1 MACSHR
7 TIPRGLVESG
17 TEMNPFTAA
26 LGDLRQRDQLR
37 TLSALDG
44 LPEKFLVRNGKPCL
58 NLSSNNYLGLT
69 GHAEVRRA
77 AAEAALSLGTGSG
90 GSRLLGGGL
99 PLHRKL
105 EESVVAFRPLGNAL
119 LFNTGFMANLGVIQ
133 ALAPVLGTIYS
144 DKFNHASIAEG
155 LRKSSE
161 TFHRYRHRDMNHLES
176 LLVQHQGKGESGDK
190 PGLVCSETLFSMDG
204 DFAPLSD
211 LLALQARFG
220 FYLYL
225 DEAHSTGCYPGLM
238 NDVVRAGVTSQRIL
252 IMGTF
257 GKAFGGFGA
266 YVAGPDEAIEYMLNT
281 ARTFIFSTALPPAP
295 VAAAL
300 AALKVAQAEPWRA
313 EKLAVLSTATR
324 EMFHARKLNTG
335 TSESHIVPVLT
346 GSNAAA
352 LRLSEYMLQAGYHAP
367 AVRPPTVPAGTA
379 RLRINLTCEM
389 ELSEMEALSDVLAQ
403 GMLEVGNA

>member
-1 MACSHR
+1 
-7 TIPRGLVESG
+7 
-17 TEMNPFTAA
+17 MNPFTSA
-26 LGDLRQRDQLR
+26 LEGLRQQEQLR

-44 LPEKFLVRNGKPCL
+44 LPGKFLVRNGKPCL
-58 NLSSNNYLGLT
+58 NLSSNNYLGLA

-77 AAEAALSLGTGSG
+77 AAEAALSLGAGSG

-105 EESVVAFRPLGNAL
+105 EESVTALRPLGKAL

-144 DKFNHASIAEG
+144 DKLNHASIAEG
-155 LRKSSE
+155 LRQSAG
-161 TFHRYRHRDMNHLES
+161 TFHRYRHRDMTHLES
-176 LLVQHQGKGESGDK
+176 LLVQHQGQGGSGDK

-204 DFAPLSD
+204 DFAPLRD

-225 DEAHSTGCYPGLM
+225 DEAHSTGCYPDLL
-238 NDVVRAGVTSQRIL
+238 DEAIRAGVASQRVL

-266 YVAGPDEAIEYMLNT
+266 YVAGPDETIEYLLNT

-313 EKLAVLSTATR
+313 EKLAVLSSSTR

-335 TSESHIVPVLT
+335 TSESHIIPVLT

-352 LRLSEYMLQAGYHAP
+352 MRLSEYLLQAGYHAP
-367 AVRPPTVPAGTA
+367 AVRPPTIPAGTA

-389 ELSEMEALSDVLAQ
+389 ELSEMEALADVLAQ
-403 GMLEVGNA
+403 GMHVVTHA